1 MTNLEIRLL
10 GGLHVGYGDTAPHFV
25 SSKASALLAYLA
37 VTGRPHQRD
46 ALAGLLWGEMP
57 DAAAANNLRQALSN
71 LRKLFEPH
79 LLITRDT
86 VALDPSV
93 PHSLD
98 VTLFTDRLRL
108 SEGQPAGQRIALLR
122 QALALYRGD
131 FLEGFY
137 VRDAPDFEDWALVQR
152 VHLRELALHG
162 WEICTRLLQ
171 ESGDYASASET
182 ARQLLAMDPWR
193 EETHRQL
200 MLLDARL
207 GRWSAALAQYEACR
221 RVLEKELGVQPSLQT
236 SALYERIRAARQAKR
251 HNLPAPATA
260 LIGREQEL
268 ANLRRLLANPACRLI
283 TLIGLGGA
291 GKTRLALETA
301 HACADMFINGASMAP
316 LAAVDAEGLIPAL
329 GGLFDFPFAKGD
341 LKKQLLNFLRQKEL
355 LLTLDN
361 FDHLLDSSVLLSEI
375 LQAAPDV
382 KLLVTS
388 RERLDL
394 EGEWVVELDGLA
406 TPHGPHADD
415 LSAFDATELFLQ
427 CARRGRGDASFD
439 AAEQAAIAEIC
450 RLVGGLPLA
459 VEIAAAQT
467 RALSCA
473 AIAAEIRQG
482 LDSLASTRRDVPE
495 RQRSLRAVFDS
506 SWARLTPAEQRTLAE
521 LTVFRGGFSQEAAGQ
536 VAEVAPGLHA
546 GASIAPLLDKSLVQR
561 SAERFQLHQVVCQF
575 AGEKLDDP
583 TPVRQAHAAYF
594 AAWAASQMQGEG
606 LVSFALLADE
616 LENVRAAW
624 LWGCEHQDVPA
635 LAGMAD
641 FLRRFLD
648 VQGRFAEGVALF
660 QQALDALDAPRDAAG
675 LALDPRGHL
684 LARLLMARALFAANT
699 GALDQ
704 TTLVL
709 ESCLAYFRRAQDPV
723 RAVACLGMLG
733 KCQGFLGQPELAAA
747 CFGEQLA
754 AARSLNLRL
763 DTAAALNNLA
773 TVLTT
778 LNRPQEAEALL
789 RECLTLRRE
798 LRDDPGVSSALINLA
813 VALFNQGRYAEEKP
827 LLAEAIEIAG
837 RINQPRNL
845 AGALGNLGTIL
856 VREGQHEAALKL
868 FQRGLELHRNTGY
881 RYGTAIALDNVGTAH
896 YHLGNQREAQYYLRQ
911 SVQEARAIKTD
922 FVALDALA
930 WLAGLVAAQDEPEAA
945 LAWLS
950 MIRCHPQTEP
960 ETRQNVESLWS
971 AATAGLSLSA
981 IRQAEALGQRLTLEE
996 VLEQALG
1003 L

>member
-1 MTNLEIRLL
+1 MATLQIRLL
-10 GGLHVGYGDTAPHFV
+10 GGLHIRQNDALVGSFM
-25 SSKASALLAYLA
+25 SSKVPALLAYLA

-86 VALDPSV
+86 VAFDPTI
-93 PHSLD
+93 PHDLD

-108 SEGQPAGQRIALLR
+108 SEGQPAEQRIALLR

-152 VHLRELALHG
+152 VHLRDLALNG
-162 WEICTRLLQ
+162 WESCTRLLQ
-171 ESGDYASASET
+171 ERGDYASASEA
-182 ARQLLAMDPWR
+182 ARHLLAMDPWR

-236 SALYERIRAARQAKR
+236 SALYERIRAARQTKR
-251 HNLPAPATA
+251 HNLPAMATE
-260 LIGREQEL
+260 LVGREREL
-268 ANLRRLLANPACRLI
+268 ADLRRLLANPHCRLV
-283 TLIGLGGA
+283 TLTGLGGI
-291 GKTRLALETA
+291 GKTRLAQETA
-301 HACADMFINGASMAP
+301 RACADLFINGAW
-316 LAAVDAEGLIPAL
+316 LASLVAVDAEGLIPAL
-329 GGLFDFPFAKGD
+329 GSPFDFPFGKGD
-341 LKKQLLNFLRQKEL
+341 QKKQLLNFLRQKEL
-355 LLTLDN
+355 LLVLDN
-361 FDHLLDSSVLLSEI
+361 FDHLLDSSALLSEI

-406 TPHGPHADD
+406 TPRGPRADD
-415 LSAFDATELFLQ
+415 LAAFGATEFFLQ
-427 CARRGRGDASFD
+427 CARRGRSDTSFD

-459 VEIAAAQT
+459 VEISAAQT

-473 AIAAEIRQG
+473 AIAAAIRQG

-506 SWARLTPAEQRTLAE
+506 SWARLTPAEQQMLAT
-521 LTVFRGGFSQEAAGQ
+521 LTVFRGGFSQEAASWL
-536 VAEVAPGLHA
+536 ANAAPTLRA
-546 GASIAPLLDKSLVQR
+546 GAGVATLLDKSLVQR
-561 SAERFQLHQVVCQF
+561 SEERFHLHEMVRQF
-575 AGEKLDDP
+575 AGERLGDP
-583 TPVRQAHAAYF
+583 APVRQAHAAYF
-594 AAWAASQMQGEG
+594 AGWATSQMQGDARA
-606 LVSFALLADE
+606 SFVLLADE

-624 LWGCEHQDVPA
+624 QWSCEQRDTA
-635 LAGMAD
+635 MLAAMAD
-641 FLRRFLD
+641 FLKRFLE
-648 VQGRFAEGVALF
+648 VQGRHAEGVALF
-660 QQALDALDAPRDAAG
+660 QQALHSLEAPEDAVG
-675 LALDPRGHL
+675 LPFDPRGHL
-684 LARLLMARALFAANT
+684 IARLLMARALFVANI
-699 GALDQ
+699 GALDRIVA
-704 TTLVL
+704 VL
-709 ESCLAYFRRAQDPV
+709 ESCLAYFRQMQDLAQI
-723 RAVACLGMLG
+723 VACLGLLG
-733 KCQGFLGQPELAAA
+733 KCHGFLGRPEQAAN

-754 AARSLNLRL
+754 AARTLASRRE
-763 DTAAALNNLA
+763 TATALNNLA

-778 LNRPQEAEALL
+778 LGQIQEAEALL
-789 RECLTLRRE
+789 RESLALRRE
-798 LRDDPGVSSALINLA
+798 LQDDPGTSSALINLA

-845 AGALGNLGTIL
+845 AGALGNLGTVL

-868 FQRGLELHRNTGY
+868 FQRGLEIHRNTGY
-881 RYGTAIALDNVGTAH
+881 RYGMAIALDNVGTAH

-911 SVQEARAIKTD
+911 SVQEARAIKAD
-922 FVALDALA
+922 FIVLDALA
-930 WLAGLVAAQDEPEAA
+930 WLAGLAAVRGEPETA

-950 MIRCHPQTEP
+950 MVRCQPLVEA
-960 ETRQNVESLWS
+960 ETRQNVELLWS
-971 AATAGLSLSA
+971 TAAAGLSQAA
-981 IRQAEALGQRLTLEE
+981 ISQAEARGRRWTLEE
-996 VLEQALG
+996 VVEQALG
-1003 L
+1003 